1 MAKGPKRVKD
11 FTFSQRDGYS
21 GSAGLKHVRGYV
33 RGGPARHDDAAQD
46 RALIKQEVTK
56 ALRREEKPERK
67 AMGGLIDIP
76 NVSAGAGHAYVSP
89 LRSQAARKAARTR
102 RSSGGLK
109 HLVD

>member
-11 FTFSQRDGYS
+11 FTFSARDGYS
-21 GSAGLKHVRGYV
+21 GSAGLKHVKGYV
-33 RGGPARHDDAAQD
+33 RGGPTRHDDAAQD
-46 RALIKQEVTK
+46 KALIRKEVAK
-56 ALRREEKPERK
+56 ALRQEDKPERK
-67 AMGGLIDIP
+67 AMGGIIDIP
-76 NVSAGAGHAYVSP
+76 GISTGAGHAYVSP